1 MIIEIK
7 NNFLDV
13 KISTKG
19 AEMKSI
25 KTADGMEQLHQPDKF
40 WEDQSLVLFPICG
53 APALGKITVDGK
65 DYPMPPH
72 GFAPTAE
79 FEISA
84 QSENSVTFVLTSND
98 ETKKAYPY
106 DFEFYVTYALKDN
119 SIDVCYNVVN
129 KTDGTM
135 YFSFGSHEGY
145 NCPGG
150 LANYEIHFEKA
161 ESKKPTIYET
171 GLIPED
177 NLSECDGHSVLVLS
191 DSLFDESV
199 TVVYEAVD
207 SNYVILKSK
216 TASRE
221 IKVDY
226 TGIENLFVWTE
237 PGSEFVCI
245 EPWCAMADYGKTHD
259 DISNK
264 QGIHALEKGANFER
278 HHIITFN

>member
-7 NNFLDV
+7 NNFLNV

-25 KTADGMEQLHQPDKF
+25 KTADGTEKLHQPDKF

-53 APALGKITVDGK
+53 APSMGKITVDRK

-72 GFAPTAE
+72 GFAPTSE

-84 QSENSVTFVLTSND
+84 QSEKAVTFVLKSNE

-106 DFEFYVTYALKDN
+106 DFEFYVTYTLKD
-119 SIDVCYNVVN
+119 SSLDICYRVEN

-135 YFSFGSHEGY
+135 FFSFGSHEGY

-150 LANYEIHFEKA
+150 LANYEIHFEKL

-171 GLIPED
+171 GLVPEA
-177 NLSECDGHSVLVLS
+177 NLSEADGHSVLVLT
-191 DSLFDESV
+191 DSLFDDSV
-199 TVVYEAVD
+199 TVVYEAVESD
-207 SNYVILKSK
+207 YVVLKNK
-216 TASRE
+216 ATGQE
-221 IKVDY
+221 TKVEY
-226 TGIENLFVWTE
+226 PGIENLFVWTE
-237 PGSEFVCI
+237 PGSTFVCI
-245 EPWCAMADYGKTHD
+245 EPWCGMADHGKTHE

-264 QGIHALEKGANFER
+264 EGIHELDKDAYFER
-278 HHIITFN
+278 HHIITF

>member
-7 NNFLDV
+7 NNFLSV

-25 KTADGMEQLHQPDKF
+25 KTSDDAERLHQPDKF
-40 WEDQSLVLFPICG
+40 WGDQSLVLFPICG
-53 APALGKITVDGK
+53 APAEGKITVDGK

-79 FEISA
+79 FEVSA
-84 QSENSVTFVLTSND
+84 QSEKAVTFVLKSNE

-129 KTDGTM
+129 QTDGVM

-150 LANYEIHFEKA
+150 LSNYEIHFEKL

-177 NLSECDGHSVLVLS
+177 NLSEADGHSVLVLS
-191 DSLFDESV
+191 DSLFDDSV

-207 SNYVILKSK
+207 SDYVILRNK
-216 TASRE
+216 TNGNE
-221 IKVDY
+221 VKVDY
-226 TGIENLFVWTE
+226 AGIENLFIWTE

-264 QGIHALEKGANFER
+264 LGIHSLEKDTNFER
-278 HHIITFN
+278 HHIITF

>member
-7 NNFLDV
+7 NNFLTV
-13 KISTKG
+13 KISTTG

-25 KTADGMEQLHQPDKF
+25 RTSDGAERLHQPDKF

-53 APALGKITVDGK
+53 APAEGKITVEGK

-79 FEISA
+79 FEVFE
-84 QSENSVTFVLTSND
+84 QKEDSVTFILRSNE

-106 DFEFYVTYALKDN
+106 DFEFYVTYTLKD
-119 SIDVCYNVVN
+119 SKIDVCYRVEN

-145 NCPGG
+145 NCPEG
-150 LANYEIHFEKA
+150 LSNYEIHFEKL
-161 ESKKPTIYET
+161 ESEKPTIYET

-177 NLSECDGHSVLVLS
+177 NLSEADGHSVLVLT
-191 DSLFDESV
+191 DSLFDDSV
-199 TVVYEAVD
+199 TVVYEAVESD
-207 SNYVILKSK
+207 FVILKNK
-216 TASRE
+216 TTGQE
-221 IKVDY
+221 TKVEY
-226 TGIENLFVWTE
+226 PGIENLFIWTE
-237 PGSEFVCI
+237 PGSTFVCI
-245 EPWCAMADYGKTHD
+245 EPWCAMADHGKTHD

-264 QGIHALEKGANFER
+264 EGIHELDKNAYFER
-278 HHIITFN
+278 HHIITF